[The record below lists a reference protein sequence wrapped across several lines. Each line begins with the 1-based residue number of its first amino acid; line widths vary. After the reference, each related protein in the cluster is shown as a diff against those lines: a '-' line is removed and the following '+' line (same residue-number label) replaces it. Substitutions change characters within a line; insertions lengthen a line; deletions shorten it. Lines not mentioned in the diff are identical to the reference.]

1 MNYGF
6 IIDNR
11 KCIGCHACT
20 VACKAEHEVP
30 VGVNRTWV
38 KYIEKGTFPDTRR
51 LFSVMRCNHCADAPC
66 VEICPVTALFTRSDG
81 IVDFDSRRCIG
92 CKACTQACPYDA
104 LYMHPDEHTAAK
116 CNYCSHRTDI
126 GLEPACVN
134 VCPEHAIISG
144 DMDNP
149 LTEISQLLAR
159 EAVSVRK
166 PEKGTKPKLFYIDGD
181 TASLKPTEA
190 NPDTDYMWSSQSSGV
205 GHYAKFAEEK
215 IKTNADKTVPQNLV
229 QIEPRG
235 KFKSASEKP
244 RRVYDA
250 PGKGVLWGWEVSA
263 YILTKA
269 IAAGAFLI
277 PITGGYF
284 MEIPETLKQI
294 GAVIAFVFLAITG
307 VLLIMDLGRPDRFLN
322 VLFRPQFKSWLSRG
336 AYIITAY
343 GGILTLWLLASFL
356 GFGNFLKY
364 IEPFGIVL
372 ALLSAVYTAFLFAQA
387 KGRDFWQS
395 PMLGLHMLIH
405 SLMAGFAVFL
415 LANLFVKTS
424 DGFRMALTF
433 LTIVTLIF
441 HLITLAIELTTT
453 HTTDDAHA
461 TVKMITNGEFSRAF
475 WFGMILVGNIL
486 PLMLMFAGQFWA
498 FALAGVL
505 ILTGLYFAQHIWV
518 KAPQRIPLS

>member
-38 KYIEKGTFPDTRR
+38 KYIEKGEFPDTRR

-66 VEICPVTALFTRSDG
+66 VEICPVTALYTRSDG

-104 LYMHPDEHTAAK
+104 IYMEPSEHTAAK
-116 CNYCSHRTDI
+116 CNYCTHRVDI

-149 LTEISQLLAR
+149 ASEISQLLAR
-159 EAVSVRK
+159 EAVTVRK

-181 TASLKPTEA
+181 NASLDPTEA
-190 NPDTDYMWSSQSSGV
+190 NPETDYMWSSQSSGV
-205 GHYAKFAEEK
+205 GHYAKFAEERK
-215 IKTNADKTVPQNLV
+215 SANADKTVSLV
-229 QIEPRG
+229 QIEPRN
-235 KFKSASEKP
+235 KKDA

-263 YILTKA
+263 YIWTKA
-269 IAAGAFLI
+269 IAAGAFLV
-277 PITGGYF
+277 PILGGNF
-284 MEIPETLKQI
+284 MEVPAQVKQT
-294 GAVIAFVFLAITG
+294 GAIVAFIFLAITG
-307 VLLIMDLGRPDRFLN
+307 ILLIMDLGRPDRFLN
-322 VLFRPQFKSWLSRG
+322 VLFRPQWKSWLSRG

-343 GGILTLWLLASFL
+343 GGILTLWLAASFL

-364 IEPFGIVL
+364 IEPLGVIF

-415 LANLFVKTS
+415 IASLFVGLS
-424 DGFRMALTF
+424 VGFLSGLAF

-453 HTTDDAHA
+453 HSTDDAHA
-461 TVKMITNGEFSRAF
+461 AARMITNGEFSRQF
-475 WFGMILVGNIL
+475 WLGMILVGNTL
-486 PLMLMFAGQFWA
+486 PLLLLLFGQIWA

-505 ILTGLYFAQHIWV
+505 ILIGLYFAEHIWV